1 MKEADTQ
8 GERQVTICPSIPLTW
23 NLRHSS
29 CLPSL
34 EPSGTSP
41 VEWPFCLLLTYTK
54 EGSLDSLVTNTF
66 CLDVGLLGS
75 ISVSEGYKRPQGF
88 QLALPKPLRI
98 LQKGLQI
105 LVFFCLANDLFFV
118 SNLSL
123 LFVFVCS
130 CFFSPSVG
138 AKSFPQPADRKS
150 VV

>member
-8 GERQVTICPSIPLTW
+8 GERQVTICPSIHLTW
-23 NLRHSS
+23 NLRHFS

-34 EPSGTSP
+34 ELSGTSP

-75 ISVSEGYKRPQGF
+75 PGYFCLRGLNDPKDFSLLSLSPFVSYRRDCRF
-88 QLALPKPLRI
+88 WS
-98 LQKGLQI
+98 
-105 LVFFCLANDLFFV
+105 FFCLANDLFFV

-123 LFVFVCS
+123 LFVFGCF
-130 CFFSPSVG
+130 CFFFSPAVG
-138 AKSFPQPADRKS
+138 AKSFPQPAKF
-150 VV
+150 